1 MNPGTEVAYYAVWI
15 VQPILQILTAAI
27 MTWRKLSRRFP
38 VFFAYTIFQ
47 IVAFAVL
54 FPAHMIGARFFVYTD
69 WTLTTSS
76 LVFGLFVI
84 YEVFLEAFRY
94 FHTLRDLGRVLFKW
108 AAVVMLLV
116 ACVVTV
122 ESPIVRSAP
131 LGEALFTI
139 QRCLR
144 VTQCGL
150 VLFLLMFCKYLGT
163 SPKQSSLGIAAGFGG
178 FAAIQMIAVA
188 CHASSF
194 ISQVTLTFVTAVAY
208 DLTILLWLFYVLHK
222 QTAREPV
229 NSLLT
234 SQRWEDTLSD
244 IHHPEPVDALIPRF
258 ETMVDEVLSRTH
270 DDSGRTLRPEAA
282 EKLPLKTI
290 GIPMIKAGT
299 YNLPN

>member
-1 MNPGTEVAYYAVWI
+1 MNPGSEVAYYSVWI
-15 VQPILQILTAAI
+15 LQPILQTVTAAI
-27 MTWRKLSRRFP
+27 MSWRKLSRRFP
-38 VFFAYTIFQ
+38 VFFAYTLFQ
-47 IVAFAVL
+47 VAAFAVL
-54 FPAHMIGARFFVYTD
+54 FPAHMIGGSFYAYTN
-69 WTLTTSS
+69 WTLTTAG

-122 ESPIVRSAP
+122 ESPMGRYAP
-131 LGEALFTI
+131 LGQALFTI

-178 FAAIQMIAVA
+178 FAGIQMIAVA
-188 CHASSF
+188 FHSSSF
-194 ISQVTLTFVTAVAY
+194 ISQITLTFVTAITY
-208 DLTILLWLFYVLHK
+208 DLTIILWLFYVLHK

-234 SQRWEDTLSD
+234 SQRWEDTLTD
-244 IHHPEPVDALIPRF
+244 IQHPEPVDALIPRF

-270 DDSGRTLRPEAA
+270 DDSARTSRVGAA
-282 EKLPLKTI
+282 QSVPMKTI
-290 GIPMIKAGT
+290 GVPMIKPGT